1 VRSRWERLGLR
12 GRLTLAFGTI
22 VVVAFGLVFVTVRAQ
37 MAHERTVIGAE
48 EEREAHE
55 PGATEGERHDSDG
68 GSPIEEAQHDVE
80 KTFLL
85 FGGIALAAA
94 LLAGYLVSARAAAP
108 LRRFAATA
116 TEIDAGD
123 LSPRIVAD
131 PSSAA
136 ELRTLADSFN
146 LMLDRLEDAFAR
158 QRGFVS
164 DASHELR
171 SPLTA
176 IRGQIE
182 VLAREPEPDAAAVK
196 RVEAV
201 TLTELGRV
209 ERLVEQMLALARLDE
224 GVGPVRHEVDAA
236 AFLREAIGAAPGSAA
251 PGRVADGR
259 IDLDPDMVA
268 RVIRNLVE
276 NARRHAGPGGTVTVT
291 SIAEGGHLRVDVDDD
306 GPGIAPGER
315 ERIFDRFHRSD
326 AARARSSGGAGLGL
340 AIARSIVEVHDG
352 RIWAEESPLGGAR
365 VSFELPGLRGGS
377 PK

>member
-37 MAHERTVIGAE
+37 MAHERTVIGTE
-48 EEREAHE
+48 EEREAHG
-55 PGATEGERHDSDG
+55 PGATQGERHDRDG

-131 PSSAA
+131 TSSAA

-224 GVGPVRHEVDAA
+224 GVGPVHHEVDAA
-236 AFLREAIGAAPGSAA
+236 VFLRESIAAAPGSAT
-251 PGRVADGR
+251 PGAIAAGR

-276 NARRHAGPGGTVTVT
+276 NARRHAGPEGAVTVT
-291 SIAEGGHLRVDVDDD
+291 SRAEGGRLRVDVDDD
-306 GPGIAPGER
+306 GPGIAAAER

-326 AARARSSGGAGLGL
+326 TARARISGGAGLGL
-340 AIARSIVEVHDG
+340 AIARSIVEAHGG
-352 RIWAEESPLGGAR
+352 RIWAEASPLGGAR
-365 VSFELPGLRGGS
+365 VSFELPGLRDGS

>member
-1 VRSRWERLGLR
+1 MRSRWERLGLR

-37 MAHERTVIGAE
+37 MAHERTVIGVE
-48 EEREAHE
+48 EERESHE
-55 PGATEGERHDSDG
+55 PGATAVEHHDSD

-85 FGGIALAAA
+85 FGAIALAAA

-116 TEIDAGD
+116 TEVDAGD

-131 PSSAA
+131 PTSAA

-182 VLAREPEPDAAAVK
+182 VLAREPDPDAAAVK
-196 RVEAV
+196 RVEAA
-201 TLTELGRV
+201 TLAELTRV

-224 GVGPVRHEVDAA
+224 GVGPVRQEVDAA
-236 AFLREAIGAAPGSAA
+236 AFLREAVATAPGAATLGAQA
-251 PGRVADGR
+251 GGR
-259 IDLDPDMVA
+259 IELDPDMVA

-276 NARRHAGPGGTVTVT
+276 NARRHAGAEGTVTV
-291 SIAEGGHLRVDVDDD
+291 SSSAVDGKLRVDVDDD
-306 GPGIAPGER
+306 GPGIAAGER

-326 AARARSSGGAGLGL
+326 TARARTSGGAGLGL
-340 AIARSIVEVHDG
+340 AIARSIVETHGG
-352 RIWAEESPLGGAR
+352 RIRADASPHGGAR
-365 VSFELPGLRGGS
+365 ISFELPGLRARS